1 MGDYHGI
8 ITDKCSPGKVPDL
21 EIQDLLEEIANQAE
35 SGSETLDL
43 FIERPIPFRMLS
55 ETFRASDEG
64 YLGKIQEKF
73 GNCWTRGA
81 SCRYRNTRFHSAD
94 IRVSSAES
102 FDSVQFFYTP
112 TKKKLINVI
121 FATEGGG
128 AFPLIDEE
136 DVLVGELG
144 GTESIDRQ
152 DEEENDT
159 YIRRLALQY
168 ISNLQRLPDTIT
180 TRVVKQFDK
189 LRAEN
194 FTGDQYSYL
203 LSIRDDI
210 LDGFNVDSSLYKLSL
225 ARPELVSGL
234 VYLMNNISEEL
245 AELAR
250 DSEDDEDFNKNI
262 SKVTDTGHDLASEVM
277 DNISEELAELARDS
291 EDDED
296 FNKIISK
303 ITDTG
308 YDLAARIGPFVKQI
322 PLYISRMMDYY
333 LLARMF
339 GKGYGRNAII
349 YAGDNHASFLINF
362 LKERGFEVDYTS
374 GPPRYNPPRQ
384 CAIYHSKTILSKRD
398 REEDREEPPVG
409 KRTKK

>member
-8 ITDKCSPGKVPDL
+8 ITKKCSPGTFPDL
-21 EIQDLLEEIANQAE
+21 EIQDLLEEIANQTE
-35 SGSETLDL
+35 SEGGSLDL
-43 FIERPIPFRMLS
+43 FLERPIPFKLRRERLES
-55 ETFRASDEG
+55 SSQG
-64 YLGKIQEKF
+64 YINKIQQKF
-73 GNCWTRGA
+73 DGCWDREA
-81 SCRYRNTRFHSAD
+81 SCRFKNTRFHSAD
-94 IRVSSAES
+94 IRVSSIGSLAS
-102 FDSVQFFYTP
+102 IQFFYTP
-112 TKKKLINVI
+112 TQENLINAI
-121 FATEGGG
+121 LATVEGGV
-128 AFPLIDEE
+128 FSMIDEE
-136 DVLVGELG
+136 DVLMNMFGESEG
-144 GTESIDRQ
+144 IDPQDGEES
-152 DEEENDT
+152 DT
-159 YIRRLALQY
+159 YFRRVALQY
-168 ISNLQRLPDTIT
+168 LSNLQRLPDIIT

-234 VYLMNNISEEL
+234 VYLM
-245 AELAR
+245 
-250 DSEDDEDFNKNI
+250 DSIID
-262 SKVTDTGHDLASEVM
+262 TDAVIE
-277 DNISEELAELARDS
+277 
-291 EDDED
+291 
-296 FNKIISK
+296 
-303 ITDTG
+303 
-308 YDLAARIGPFVKQI
+308 YDLAAMIGPFVKQI
-322 PLYISRMMDYY
+322 PYHISRMMDYY

-362 LKERGFEVDYTS
+362 LKEHGFEVDYTS

-398 REEDREEPPVG
+398 REEDREEPPSG